1 MAQQLDRYL
10 FERLCIGVT
19 LSPSSLP
26 PPLPSK
32 PISETIPNSDFS
44 IKKKKKNAFHRT
56 DRSKK
61 SLNSKTRAKNSYH
74 FTPEQYK

>member
-44 IKKKKKNAFHRT
+44 IKKKKKM
-56 DRSKK
+56 
-61 SLNSKTRAKNSYH
+61 H
-74 FTPEQYK
+74 FTELTEVRKV

>member
-1 MAQQLDRYL
+1 MTQQLDRYL

-19 LSPSSLP
+19 LSPSSLL

-32 PISETIPNSDFS
+32 PISETIPNSDFGKTKS
-44 IKKKKKNAFHRT
+44 I
-56 DRSKK
+56 SQKK

-74 FTPEQYK
+74 FTPEQNK